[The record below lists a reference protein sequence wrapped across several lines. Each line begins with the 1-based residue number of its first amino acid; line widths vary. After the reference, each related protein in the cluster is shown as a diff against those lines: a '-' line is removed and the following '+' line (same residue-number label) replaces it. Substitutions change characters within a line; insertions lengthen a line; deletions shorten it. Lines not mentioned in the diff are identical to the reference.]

1 MMHCGSGDGP
11 SDHRDVPPSPPHTVG
26 RRLAPFAGA
35 ACLGLAL
42 GVVPAGDTDWSLIGT
57 SVTITL
63 SAVLLAVAAPW
74 QRLPSWT
81 RALPAFAYLG
91 AVAILREAAG
101 GATAGFGPLL
111 LLPVFWLALYGTPRQ
126 LGAVLVGVAAVFY
139 VPLLAIGGPLY
150 PLASWRTGALFV
162 VVGAIVGFTVQ
173 NLVARLRVV
182 LAERADLLV
191 RLERLAAS
199 DPLTGL
205 ANRRRWDDE
214 LGRALAQAARHGR
227 AVSIAAIDLD
237 RFKAVNDAH
246 GHQYGDRVL
255 HAAAEAWTAQIRPG
269 DVLARLGGEEF
280 ALLLADCPLSGAR
293 GVVERVRAAT
303 PYGQTSSA
311 GIAEWDGRESPSE
324 LLARAD
330 RMLYLA
336 KEQGRDRSIAAR
348 RPGTFTNAPL
358 ARVADAA

>member
-1 MMHCGSGDGP
+1 VSSP
-11 SDHRDVPPSPPHTVG
+11 PPHTVG
-26 RRLAPFAGA
+26 RRLTPFIGA
-35 ACLGLAL
+35 AVLGLVL
-42 GVVPAGDTDWSLIGT
+42 GVVPAGGTEWGMIGA
-57 SVTITL
+57 SIALTL
-63 SAVLLAVAAPW
+63 GVVLLAVAAPW

-81 RALPAFAYLG
+81 RALPAFVYLG
-91 AVAILREAAG
+91 AVAVMREAAG

-126 LGAVLVGVAAVFY
+126 LGAMLVGVAAVFY
-139 VPLLAIGGPLY
+139 VPLLTIGGPQY
-150 PLASWRTGALFV
+150 PLASWRMGALFV
-162 VVGAIVGFTVQ
+162 VVATIVGFTVQ
-173 NLVARLRVV
+173 NLVARLREV

-191 RLERLAAS
+191 RLEQLAAS

-205 ANRRRWDDE
+205 ANRRRWDEE
-214 LGRALAQAARHGR
+214 LDRALAQALRHGR

-255 HAAAEAWTAQIRPG
+255 HAAAGAWTEQIRPG

-280 ALLLADCPLSGAR
+280 GLLLADCPLAGAH

-303 PYGQTSSA
+303 PYGQTCSA
-311 GIAEWDGRESPSE
+311 GIVEWDGRESPSA

-336 KEQGRDRSIAAR
+336 KEQGRDRSVADRRSGFPTNDAR
-348 RPGTFTNAPL
+348 PVRV
-358 ARVADAA
+358 ARTADAA